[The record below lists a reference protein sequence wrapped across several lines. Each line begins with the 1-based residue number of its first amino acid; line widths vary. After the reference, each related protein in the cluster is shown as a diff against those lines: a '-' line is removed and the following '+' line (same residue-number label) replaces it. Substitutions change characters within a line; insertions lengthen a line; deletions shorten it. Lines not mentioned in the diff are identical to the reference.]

1 MEFIAFDF
9 ETATK
14 DPSSACSL
22 AVVRFVDGA
31 PADTHYRLFRPPA
44 MRFDDDNI
52 RIHQIRPR
60 DVEDAPDFSGVWA
73 EFLPYF
79 TDTLAIA
86 HNAEFDLGVLRATLA
101 YYGLSLPHFHSGC
114 TLRLARKVWPGQA
127 SYALNALGA
136 FLGYTFQHHRADE
149 DALICGRILLAAQEA
164 VHEPDSAAIFRRYGL
179 GPEEFLAE
187 NGWQQGGLF

>member
-22 AVVRFVDGA
+22 AVVRFIDGTPVD
-31 PADTHYRLFRPPA
+31 TCYRLFQPPA

-52 RIHQIRPR
+52 RIHQIRPA
-60 DVEDAPDFSGVWA
+60 DVAHEPDFSGVWA

-79 TDTLAIA
+79 TDTLAVA

-114 TLRLARKVWPGQA
+114 TLRLARQVWPGQA

-136 FLGYTFQHHRADE
+136 FLGYRFQHHQADE
-149 DALICGRILLAAQEA
+149 DALICGRILLAAQKVA
-164 VHEPDSAAIFRRYGL
+164 QEPDPQALFARYDL
-179 GPEEFLAE
+179 GPQEFLAE
-187 NGWQQGGLF
+187 DGWQQDGLF

>member
-1 MEFIAFDF
+1 MEVIAFDF

-31 PADTHYRLFRPPA
+31 VQDTHYRLFQPPA
-44 MRFDDDNI
+44 MRFDDENI
-52 RIHQIRPR
+52 RIHQIRPA
-60 DVEDAPDFSGVWA
+60 DVADAPDFRGVWE

-101 YYGLSLPHFHSGC
+101 YYGLALPHFYSGC
-114 TLRLARKVWPGQA
+114 TLQLARKVWPGQA

-136 FLGYTFQHHRADE
+136 FLGYTFHHHQADE
-149 DALICGRILLAAQEA
+149 DALICGRILLAAQQAAQEA
-164 VHEPDSAAIFRRYGL
+164 DAAALFRRYGL
-179 GPEEFLAE
+179 GPQEIVGES
-187 NGWQQGGLF
+187 GWQQGGLF